1 MKNFDII
8 KNELEKK
15 ENKEEYIKEI
25 NNYKE
30 ILRQKDCEI
39 NELNKNII
47 NNKITLDEIIS
58 LQKENSELK
67 IENNQLNLIIK
78 EFKEKNNKKE
88 PVVYLISK
96 DMDKEKIKN
105 AYRTLI
111 QENEELKNNIM
122 KLKEYHH

>member
-1 MKNFDII
+1 M
-8 KNELEKK
+8 
-15 ENKEEYIKEI
+15 
-25 NNYKE
+25 
-30 ILRQKDCEI
+30 
-39 NELNKNII
+39 
-47 NNKITLDEIIS
+47 
-58 LQKENSELK
+58 QKENSELK